1 MSDESTELTAEPV
14 DARKLL
20 GMPRVQYITPDFQ
33 REFQWAE
40 DQFDQLWSDIRSAAV
55 RDEPHFLGQVILV
68 ENNSDG
74 TDQYRIIDGQQRLTT
89 ITVFA
94 CVLRDY
100 YSSLDGSQGNLVNQ
114 TNNLIKFKNSL
125 GEEERRLHLR
135 SSESNDENLEKVVN
149 ETISSADGNIGD
161 CYAFFNNKIK
171 SEEKEMVD
179 KIRETIFTGIKMIRT
194 ETGNINSAYQ
204 VFQTENDR
212 GLDLD
217 AIDLAKSIV
226 FESAARDPEVDA
238 DRIKDL
244 WLDIVSILD
253 EVSSAGAKRPITQ
266 ILGFSEY
273 NCPMSAYPSTFI
285 RRFES
290 IVRNQL
296 SKREESISDLLEFLD
311 EEASIYYNANY
322 PVAHEDAGQLPDEY
336 VQRSRRVRY
345 KNPHSGIVLYYLY
358 KNNKNDKQMLYK
370 LLDLASIL
378 TVRLNL
384 NDESQS
390 SKRDPNYV
398 FVRKI
403 RDRNDPIE
411 AAKSVI
417 RQQTPADTALV
428 EHISTREFKSN
439 DITRLVIS
447 ELERNHF
454 GKRSCVIPFSSFQ
467 IEHIAPRKS
476 FSDNTYTTWRSNFNH
491 NSDKF
496 DQYKN
501 RLGNITMLS
510 EKDNSEAGADPFN
523 EKKSLYSN
531 SDFSITKRVCKYN
544 NWTYKEINERS
555 KDLAELVIDT
565 WTVE

>member
-454 GKRSCVIPFSSFQ
+454 GERSSVIPFSSFQ